1 LNLEGLETRLMPASV
16 FVVPFSQPADS
27 SHVHLLQDAVDMAG
41 DNGIAIIEPGA
52 SPDPGQVTVGHS
64 GMTIEGDP
72 NVPASIL
79 PLERIIVS
87 GQNNILTNLNINT
100 LSLGNTPG
108 DPSISGNQ
116 VNKCVINTLT
126 EDGILS
132 TFTQN
137 TITGSAQFSGVQSFL
152 NIDSDTI
159 ANNLFSSNNASVPTL
174 LISNCDHIAVVQNT
188 FYSDSEGV
196 IAMTHSGEVFHVR
209 NLELN
214 ESCTI
219 ANNTIVGQATGVLG
233 IEVIQ
238 SYVNILNN
246 SISTNGGKGLFLGS
260 NDASQMQVDVQGND
274 FHGNTVGVFINGD
287 GTNAGT
293 IDLGG
298 GSLGSLGGN
307 NFRGFTTIGTLTSA
321 AIVLANTSSNAFV
334 FASSNIF
341 QSGISISPVDDAT
354 QGSGTGTG
362 LISAGALDNAHAFVQ
377 TLYNEVLGRTGTSSE
392 LDSWVSVLNMQG
404 QAAVVNDILHSSEAL
419 GRIVDSF
426 YLRFLGRAADP
437 GGRAGWIGYL
447 QNGGTEEAIREPVP
461 HIPRI
466 PQPHQ
471 RRFCPVA
478 IPEYPRPSGKSCRSG
493 RVEQQYPERGGNNGR
508 RQRIHPFA
516 REPAEHAAFRL
527 PDLLPSHPRRRRTDA
542 AGEYLDGSLVAGGTG
557 AVESGVLCEWV
568 SS

>member
-27 SHVHLLQDAVDMAG
+27 SHVHLLQDAVNMAG
-41 DNGIAIIEPGA
+41 DNGMAIIEPGA
-52 SPDPGQVTVGHS
+52 SPDPDLVTIAHS

-79 PLERIIVS
+79 SLENITVS
-87 GQNNILTNLNINT
+87 GQNNILTNLNIRR
-100 LSLGNTPG
+100 LRLGDTPG
-108 DPSISGNQ
+108 DTSISGNQ
-116 VNKCVINTLT
+116 VNKCVINTLI
-126 EDGILS
+126 ENGIQS

-137 TITGSAQFSGVQSFL
+137 TITGSAQFSGVQSFQSV
-152 NIDSDTI
+152 NTDTI
-159 ANNLFSSNNASVPTL
+159 ANNLFTSNDASVPTL
-174 LISNCDHIAVVQNT
+174 LISNCDHIFVIQNT

-196 IAMTHSGEVFHVR
+196 IDMSNSGEVLHLGHFD
-209 NLELN
+209 LN

-219 ANNTIVGQATGVLG
+219 ANNTIVGQATGALG

-238 SYVNILNN
+238 SFVNILNN
-246 SISTNGGKGLFLGS
+246 SITTNGGKGLFLGS

-274 FHGNTVGVFINGD
+274 FHGNTMGVFINGD

-307 NFRGFTTIGTLTSA
+307 NFRGFTTIGTLTNA
-321 AIVLANTSSNAFV
+321 AIVLANTSPNAMV
-334 FASSNIF
+334 LASSNIF
-341 QSGISISPVDDAT
+341 QSGISNNPVDDAT

-392 LDSWVSVLNMQG
+392 LDTWVSVLNMQG

-437 GGRAGWIGYL
+437 GGRAGWIGFL
-447 QNGGTEEAIREPVP
+447 QNGGTEEAIENL
-461 HIPRI
+461 
-466 PQPHQ
+466 
-471 RRFCPVA
+471 FLTS
-478 IPEYPRPSGKSCRSG
+478 PEYLSHINIDFVQSLYLNILGRPGS
-493 RVEQQYPERGGNNGR
+493 
-508 RQRIHPFA
+508 
-516 REPAEHAAFRL
+516 PAEVAAWNNNIQNVGGIMGVANAFTHSPENRL
-527 PDLLPSHPRRRRTDA
+527 NTLRSDFQTFLHRTPADAELMPLVNTSMDLL
-542 AGEYLDGSLVAGGTG
+542 SLEGL
-557 AVESGVLCEWV
+557 VL
-568 SS
+568 SSPEFFANG